1 MLNSSFLI
9 IFNTFKTSIV
19 LYNLLTPNISSYELI
34 DSGNYE
40 KLERFGDFILAR
52 PEPQAVW
59 DKSLSEEI
67 WQRKASAIFKKTKG
81 RDQLSPE
88 ERGEWHNIKKMPE
101 KWFMDYFQGK
111 SKLKFKLSLSSF
123 KHVGIFPEQASNWKY
138 IEDKLSLMKS
148 GDSAFQTPKV
158 LNLFAYT
165 GGASLISKANGADIT
180 HVDSV
185 KQVISWSRENMEASG
200 LTDIRWV
207 IEDALKFVKREVKR
221 GKKYNGIIL
230 DPPAYGRGPDGEKWV
245 LEEGLNELLKNCL
258 ELLEENCHFFILNL
272 YSMGFSAVIAE
283 TIILQNYASIQ
294 NPEMG
299 ELVLQDSFN
308 KKLPLGVFYRFSS
321 I

>member
-1 MLNSSFLI
+1 LI
-9 IFNTFKTSIV
+9 IFVTFKTSII

-101 KWFMDYFQGK
+101 KWYMEYFQGK

-258 ELLEENCHFFILNL
+258 ELLDENCHFFILNL

-283 TIILQNYASIQ
+283 TIIRQNYASIQ

>member
-9 IFNTFKTSIV
+9 IFKTFKTSIV

-101 KWFMDYFQGK
+101 KWYMDYFQGK

-283 TIILQNYASIQ
+283 TIIMQNYASIQ

>member
-1 MLNSSFLI
+1 LI
-9 IFNTFKTSIV
+9 IFKTFKTSIV

-283 TIILQNYASIQ
+283 TIIMQNYASIQ

>member
-1 MLNSSFLI
+1 M
-9 IFNTFKTSIV
+9 
-19 LYNLLTPNISSYELI
+19 YNLLTPNISSYELI

-283 TIILQNYASIQ
+283 TIIMQNYASIQ

>member
-1 MLNSSFLI
+1 
-9 IFNTFKTSIV
+9 
-19 LYNLLTPNISSYELI
+19 
-34 DSGNYE
+34 
-40 KLERFGDFILAR
+40 
-52 PEPQAVW
+52 
-59 DKSLSEEI
+59 
-67 WQRKASAIFKKTKG
+67 
-81 RDQLSPE
+81 
-88 ERGEWHNIKKMPE
+88 
-101 KWFMDYFQGK
+101 
-111 SKLKFKLSLSSF
+111 
-123 KHVGIFPEQASNWKY
+123 
-138 IEDKLSLMKS
+138 
-148 GDSAFQTPKV
+148 
-158 LNLFAYT
+158 
-165 GGASLISKANGADIT
+165 
-180 HVDSV
+180 
-185 KQVISWSRENMEASG
+185 VISWSRENMEASG

-283 TIILQNYASIQ
+283 TIIMQNYASIQ

>member
-1 MLNSSFLI
+1 M
-9 IFNTFKTSIV
+9 
-19 LYNLLTPNISSYELI
+19 YNLLTPNIASYELL

-40 KLERFGDFILAR
+40 KLERFGEYILAR

-59 DKSLSEEI
+59 DKSLSDEI
-67 WQRKASAIFKKTKG
+67 WQKKASAIFKKTKG

-101 KWFMDYFQGK
+101 KWLMNYEQGK
-111 SKLKFKLSLSSF
+111 TKLKFKLSLSSF
-123 KHVGIFPEQASNWKY
+123 KHVGIFPEQAANWRY
-138 IEDKLSLMKS
+138 IEEKISLMKD
-148 GDSAFQTPKV
+148 GKNALQQAPKV

-165 GGASLISKANGADIT
+165 GGASLVAKANGADIT

-185 KQVISWSRENMEASG
+185 KQVISWSRENMEASN

-258 ELLEENCHFFILNL
+258 ELLDENHHFFILNL

-283 TIILQNYASIQ
+283 TIIRQNKTDIQ

-299 ELVLQDSFN
+299 ELVLEDSFQ
-308 KKLPLGVFYRFSS
+308 KKLPLGVFYRFSTV
-321 I
+321 

>member
-1 MLNSSFLI
+1 M
-9 IFNTFKTSIV
+9 
-19 LYNLLTPNISSYELI
+19 YNLLTPDISTYELI

-40 KLERFGDFILAR
+40 KLERFGDFILVR

-59 DKSLSEEI
+59 DKSLSEDI

-283 TIILQNYASIQ
+283 TIIMQNYASIQ

>member
-1 MLNSSFLI
+1 MI

>member
-1 MLNSSFLI
+1 MI
-9 IFNTFKTSIV
+9 IFKTFKTSIV

>member
-1 MLNSSFLI
+1 M
-9 IFNTFKTSIV
+9 
-19 LYNLLTPNISSYELI
+19 YNLLTPNISSYELI
-34 DSGNYE
+34 DSGNCE

-52 PEPQAVW
+52 PEPQAIW
-59 DKSLSEEI
+59 DKSLSDEV
-67 WQRKASAIFKKTKG
+67 WHQKASAIFKKTKG

-101 KWFMDYFQGK
+101 KWYMDYLQGK

-123 KHVGIFPEQASNWKY
+123 KHVGIFPEQAANWKF

-148 GDSAFQTPKV
+148 GDSAIQTPKV

-230 DPPAYGRGPDGEKWV
+230 DPPAYGRGPDGEKWI

-258 ELLEENCHFFILNL
+258 KLLDENHYFFILNL

-283 TIILQNYASIQ
+283 TIIQQNYPNIQ

-299 ELVLQDSFN
+299 ELVLQDNFN

-321 I
+321 M

>member
-1 MLNSSFLI
+1 M
-9 IFNTFKTSIV
+9 
-19 LYNLLTPNISSYELI
+19 YNLLTPNISSYELI
-34 DSGNYE
+34 DSGNFE
-40 KLERFGDFILAR
+40 KLERFGEFVLAR

-59 DKSLSEEI
+59 DKSLSDEV

-88 ERGEWHNIKKMPE
+88 ERGEWHNIKKIPE
-101 KWFMDYFQGK
+101 KWYMDYVQGK

-123 KHVGIFPEQASNWKY
+123 KHVGIFPEQVANWKF
-138 IEDKLSLMKS
+138 IEEKLTQMQT
-148 GDSAFQTPKV
+148 GDSPIQQTPKV

-200 LTDIRWV
+200 LADIRWV

-258 ELLEENCHFFILNL
+258 ELLDENHHFFILNL

-283 TIILQNYASIQ
+283 TIIKQNYANIQ
-294 NPEMG
+294 NPEMVNWCCKI
-299 ELVLQDSFN
+299 LFRRN
-308 KKLPLGVFYRFSS
+308 CHWAFFIVFLRFE
-321 I
+321 